1 LTLASSSYPTYTVG
15 NEEDSMDLFDI
26 AIKLEQEGAQLYTEL
41 AQRAPTEGFTTIFKM
56 LANDEKKHESYFR
69 ALQGR
74 SALVTVSSSVF
85 EQAKQV
91 FRDFNPDNF
100 FVIDGQIPAYE
111 EALLVE
117 KKSIDF
123 YTEQLPSLEF
133 EAEKK
138 ALKLIIA
145 EEKRHYAILEEI
157 IKLVTR
163 PHRWVESAEFGVRE
177 EY

>member
-1 LTLASSSYPTYTVG
+1 
-15 NEEDSMDLFDI
+15 MDLFEI

-41 AQRAPTEGFTTIFKM
+41 AKKAPTEGFTTIFKM
-56 LANDEKKHESYFR
+56 LADDEKKHERYFK
-69 ALQGR
+69 ALQSK
-74 SALVTVSSSVF
+74 SALATVDSSVL

-91 FRDFNPDNF
+91 FRDFDPDNF

-111 EALLVE
+111 EALRVE

-138 ALKLIIA
+138 ALKQIIA
-145 EEKRHYAILEEI
+145 EEKRHYAILEEML
-157 IKLVTR
+157 KLVTR

>member
-1 LTLASSSYPTYTVG
+1 
-15 NEEDSMDLFDI
+15 MDLFEV
-26 AIKLEQEGAQLYTEL
+26 AIKLEQEGAQFYKEL
-41 AQRAPTEGFTTIFKM
+41 AKKAPTEGFATIFNM
-56 LANDEKKHESYFR
+56 LADDEKKHESYFR

-74 SALVTVSSSVF
+74 SALVTVKSSVL

-91 FRDFNPDNF
+91 FLAFNPENF
-100 FVIDGQIPAYE
+100 FIIDGQIPAYE

-123 YTEQLPSLEF
+123 YTAQLPSLEF

-138 ALKLIIA
+138 ALALILA

-163 PHRWVESAEFGVRE
+163 PHRWVENAEFGVRE